1 MRTLVIGDT
10 HFHNSNRALRH
21 EQINCIRDLVQGNVC
36 DNVVFLG
43 DVFDKRS
50 PSPECILDVIELF
63 KGVKK
68 NVFILRGNHDSAS
81 KADDGVTILSVLQRN
96 AVFSSSGSVRVF
108 EKPTVVNFTDGTY
121 HFIPHYE
128 DQTVI
133 QNELANSPEG
143 AVVFGHFGFDG
154 ALNNAG
160 DADCDIGSDQFN
172 NLTILGHIHQHTIRG
187 NIKVLGTPYSTCFH
201 DGGDK
206 FYGIIK
212 DGEIYIEEMDTGPIH
227 LTLTPRNLTALND
240 YENRYTLVRLML
252 ERDDM
257 DYNIFDLKQMYPH
270 VNEWDIRYVP
280 TYDEEELSS
289 YKAEA
294 GLFQVNDQIIDD
306 YIGQAS
312 TIWSKEELKAALS
325 ELRDED

>member
-21 EQINCIRDLVQGNVC
+21 EQIKCIRDLVQGNVC

-50 PSPECILDVIELF
+50 PSPECILDVRNLF
-63 KGVKK
+63 QGVKK

-81 KADDGVTILSVLQRN
+81 KADDGITILSLLERN
-96 AVFSSSGSVRVF
+96 AVFSSAGSIKVIT
-108 EKPTVVNFTDGTY
+108 KPTVVGNY

-128 DQTVI
+128 DEKI
-133 QNELANSPEG
+133 IKEELANSPDG
-143 AVVFGHFGFDG
+143 AIVFGHFGYEG
-154 ALNNAG
+154 SLNNAG
-160 DADCDIGSDQFN
+160 DADFTICPDDFTNRS
-172 NLTILGHIHQHTIRG
+172 ILGHIHQHHTRG
-187 NIKVLGTPYSTCFH
+187 NINVLGTPYSTCFH

-212 DGEIYIEEMDTGPIH
+212 DGELYIEEMDTGPIH

-270 VNEWDIRYVP
+270 INEWDIRYVP